1 MHVLGRIGYG
11 QHTPFTV
18 RSSSLDASEDMSYVD
33 AIALCTENLLSAA
46 FLPAS
51 LLKLPIMPRVLQRL
65 GVALTRLPSLTRN
78 MLDQERQRASSIAS
92 RAGDI
97 LTAKSDGSPTT
108 IMSTLV
114 RLSDQEKNRAE
125 GDNANVLK
133 PDQPLKRDTKSYLT
147 EEEIAG
153 NLFIFTAAGFDTT
166 ANTMA
171 YAVTLLAVYPE
182 WQAWI
187 QIEIDSVLGGLS
199 KTPDY
204 ATEFPRLTRC
214 LAVMVSL
221 QPRLLVFFRRALPN
235 NKLTSNSSSRHSAC
249 SHL

>member
-1 MHVLGRIGYG
+1 
-11 QHTPFTV
+11 
-18 RSSSLDASEDMSYVD
+18 MSYVD
-33 AIALCTENLLSAA
+33 AIALCTENLLLAA

-51 LLKLPIMPRVLQRL
+51 LLKLPVMPRLLQTL
-65 GVALTRLPSLTRN
+65 GLALTRLPSLTQN
-78 MLDQERQRASSIAS
+78 MLDQERQRALHTASSAS
-92 RAGDI
+92 NISTG
-97 LTAKSDGSPTT
+97 KPDGSPTT

-125 GDNANVLK
+125 GDNASVLK
-133 PDQPLKRDTKSYLT
+133 HDQSMKRDTKSYLT

-166 ANTMA
+166 ANTMS

-187 QIEIDSVLGGLS
+187 QTEIDIVLASLS
-199 KTPDY
+199 ETPDY
-204 ATEFPRLTRC
+204 ATAFPRLTRC

-221 QPRLLVFFRRALPN
+221 YPRLPVSLGFALPN
-235 NKLTSNSSSRHSAC
+235 NKLTSK
-249 SHL
+249 L

>member
-11 QHTPFTV
+11 QHKPFAL
-18 RSSSLDASEDMSYVD
+18 RSSSLVPSEDMSYVD

-51 LLKLPIMPRVLQRL
+51 LLKLPLMPRLLQKL
-65 GVALTRLPSLTRN
+65 GAALTRLPSLTQD
-78 MLDQERQRASSIAS
+78 MLDQERQRPSSTAS
-92 RAGDI
+92 RAGDVP
-97 LTAKSDGSPTT
+97 TAKPDGSPTT

-125 GDNANVLK
+125 GDNVSVLK
-133 PDQPLKRDTKSYLT
+133 PNQSIKRDTKSYLT

-166 ANTMA
+166 ANTMS

-187 QIEIDSVLGGLS
+187 QTEIDSVLGGLS
-199 KTPDY
+199 ETPDY
-204 ATEFPRLTRC
+204 ATVFPRLTRC

-221 QPRLLVFFRRALPN
+221 HPRLIV
-235 NKLTSNSSSRHSAC
+235 SSRHSFPKNK
-249 SHL
+249 LTFKI